1 MSAPSLLA
9 EPVPTTTTTAKTAE
23 AKRTLTPK
31 QKYRRRQQLV
41 YTLRVLLAVV
51 IIGGWELGARTKVI
65 DPFFYGQPSG
75 IYRQL
80 HTWIVDGTAQ
90 GPLWKQVAVTLE
102 ETVMGFVAGVV
113 GGVVCGIILGTNRLL
128 ADIFSPY
135 IKAFNSIP
143 RVVLGSIFTIAF
155 GLGLTSKVLLA
166 FVLVF
171 FVVFFNAFQGV
182 REVDQNLV
190 SNARILGASRS
201 RIVREVTIPSALS
214 WILASLHTSFGFALV
229 GAVVGEFLGST
240 QGVGSLIQIA
250 TQAFNANGVFAAMT
264 LLAVVALTAEALV
277 TKLENRLVKWRPTHV
292 SDITL

>member
-1 MSAPSLLA
+1 MSVPSALA
-9 EPVPTTTTTAKTAE
+9 SGPRAATASPQATRSPA
-23 AKRTLTPK
+23 
-31 QKYRRRQQLV
+31 QQYRRRQQLV
-41 YTLRVLLAVV
+41 YTLRIGLAVLL
-51 IIGGWELGARTKVI
+51 IGGWELGSRTGVI
-65 DPFFYGQPSG
+65 DKFYYGQPSG
-75 IYRQL
+75 IYDQL
-80 HTWIVDGTAQ
+80 HTWIVHGTAQ
-90 GPLWKQVAVTLE
+90 GPLWKQVAVTME
-102 ETVMGFVAGVV
+102 ETVLGFLAGVF
-113 GGVVCGIILGTNRLL
+113 GGVVFGIILGTNRLL

-155 GLGLTSKVLLA
+155 GLGLTSKVMLA

-190 SNARILGASRS
+190 SNARILGASRAT
-201 RIVREVTIPSALS
+201 ITREVTIPSALS

-250 TQAFNANGVFAAMT
+250 TQAFNANGVFAAMV
-264 LLAVVALTAEALV
+264 LLAVVALTAEFLV
-277 TKLENRLVKWRPTHV
+277 TKLENRLITWRPTPV
-292 SDITL
+292 GDITI

>member
-1 MSAPSLLA
+1 MSAPSLLGR
-9 EPVPTTTTTAKTAE
+9 PVSTMAATSGPKPALTA
-23 AKRTLTPK
+23 K
-31 QKYRRRQQLV
+31 QKYRRRQRLV
-41 YTLRVLLAVV
+41 YTLRILLAVV
-51 IIGGWELGARTKVI
+51 IVGGWELGARAKII
-65 DPFFYGQPSG
+65 DPFFYGQPTG
-75 IYRQL
+75 IYKQL

-102 ETVMGFVAGVV
+102 ETVMGFVAGVF
-113 GGVVCGIILGTNRLL
+113 GGVVFGIILGTNKLL

-182 REVDQNLV
+182 REVDQNLI

-264 LLAVVALTAEALV
+264 LLAIVALTAEALV
-277 TKLENRLVKWRPTHV
+277 TRLENRLVKWRPTPI

>member
-1 MSAPSLLA
+1 MSVPSLLDG
-9 EPVPTTTTTAKTAE
+9 PVSTVTPTADSSTATTKKA
-23 AKRTLTPK
+23 LTPK

-41 YTLRVLLAVV
+41 YTLRIALAVF

-75 IYRQL
+75 IYKQL
-80 HTWIVDGTAQ
+80 HTGGVDGAAQ

-113 GGVVCGIILGTNRLL
+113 GGVIFGIILGTNRLL

-182 REVDQNLV
+182 REVDQNLI
-190 SNARILGASRS
+190 SNARILGASKA
-201 RIVREVTIPSALS
+201 RIVREVPIPSALS

-277 TKLENRLVKWRPTHV
+277 TKLENRLIKWRPTPV
-292 SDITL
+292 SD

>member
-1 MSAPSLLA
+1 MSVPSVL
-9 EPVPTTTTTAKTAE
+9 
-23 AKRTLTPK
+23 AKREPAMTAASPPDAGRSLK
-31 QKYRRRQQLV
+31 QRYRRRQQLV
-41 YTLRVLLAVV
+41 YSLRVALAVV
-51 IIGGWELGARTKVI
+51 LIGGWEIGARTGVI
-65 DPFFYGQPSG
+65 DKFYYGQPSG
-75 IYRQL
+75 IYSQL
-80 HTWIVDGTAQ
+80 HTWVVDGTAQ

-102 ETVMGFVAGVV
+102 ETVLGFAAGVV
-113 GGVVCGIILGTNRLL
+113 GGVVFGIILGTNRLL

-182 REVDQNLV
+182 REVDQNLI

-201 RIVREVTIPSALS
+201 RITREVTIPSALS

-264 LLAVVALTAEALV
+264 LLAVVAIIAEALV
-277 TKLENRLVKWRPTHV
+277 TKLENRLITWRPTPV

>member
-1 MSAPSLLA
+1 MSVPSALA
-9 EPVPTTTTTAKTAE
+9 SGPRAVA
-23 AKRTLTPK
+23 TPRK
-31 QKYRRRQQLV
+31 AGRSPAQQYRRRQQLV
-41 YTLRVLLAVV
+41 YALRIGLAVLL
-51 IIGGWELGARTKVI
+51 IGGWELGSRTGVI
-65 DPFFYGQPSG
+65 DKFYYGQPSG
-75 IYRQL
+75 IYDQL
-80 HTWIVDGTAQ
+80 HTWLVHGTAQ
-90 GPLWKQVAVTLE
+90 GPLWKQVAVTME
-102 ETVMGFVAGVV
+102 ETVLGFLAGVF
-113 GGVVCGIILGTNRLL
+113 GGVVFGIILGTNRLL

-155 GLGLTSKVLLA
+155 GLGLTSKVMLA

-190 SNARILGASRS
+190 SNARILGANRVT
-201 RIVREVTIPSALS
+201 IIREVTIPSALS

-250 TQAFNANGVFAAMT
+250 TQAFNANGVFAAMV
-264 LLAVVALTAEALV
+264 LLAVVALTAEFLV
-277 TKLENRLVKWRPTHV
+277 TKLENRLITWRPTPV
-292 SDITL
+292 GDITI

>member
-1 MSAPSLLA
+1 MPTDSATSA
-9 EPVPTTTTTAKTAE
+9 RTRTTA
-23 AKRTLTPK
+23 TPA
-31 QKYRRRQQLV
+31 QRYRRRQYLV
-41 YTLRVLLAVV
+41 YTLRIALAVFL
-51 IIGGWELGARTKVI
+51 IGGWEIGARTKVI

-75 IYRQL
+75 IYQQL
-80 HTWIVDGTAQ
+80 HTWVVHGTAQ

-113 GGVVCGIILGTNRLL
+113 GGVICGIVLGTNRLL

-190 SNARILGASRS
+190 SNARILGAGRW

-277 TKLENRLVKWRPTHV
+277 TRLENRLITWRPAPV
-292 SDITL
+292 SDITI

>member
-1 MSAPSLLA
+1 MPAPA
-9 EPVPTTTTTAKTAE
+9 ATTS
-23 AKRTLTPK
+23 RTLK
-31 QKYRRRQQLV
+31 QRYRRRQQLV
-41 YTLRVLLAVV
+41 YTLRIALAVLLV
-51 IIGGWELGARTKVI
+51 GGWEIGARTKVI
-65 DPFFYGQPSG
+65 DPFYYGQPTG
-75 IYRQL
+75 IYAQL
-80 HTWIVDGTAQ
+80 HTWVVDGTAQ

-102 ETVMGFVAGVV
+102 ETVMGFAAEVI
-113 GGVVCGIILGTNRLL
+113 GGVVFGIVLGTNRLL

-135 IKAFNSIP
+135 IK
-143 RVVLGSIFTIAF
+143 
-155 GLGLTSKVLLA
+155 GLQLHSQGRPGLDLHDRLRA
-166 FVLVF
+166 GADLQGP
-171 FVVFFNAFQGV
+171 AGV
-182 REVDQNLV
+182 RARVLRGVLQRLPGRPRGRPDLV

-264 LLAVVALTAEALV
+264 LLAFVALTAEALV
-277 TKLENRLVKWRPTHV
+277 TKLENRLITWRPTPV